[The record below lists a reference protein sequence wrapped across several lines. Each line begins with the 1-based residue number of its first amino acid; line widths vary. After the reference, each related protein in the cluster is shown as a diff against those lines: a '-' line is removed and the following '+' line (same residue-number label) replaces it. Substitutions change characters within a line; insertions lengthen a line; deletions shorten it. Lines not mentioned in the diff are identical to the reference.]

1 MFPTSW
7 GCTLRIR
14 HVGGH
19 VSLVAGNSYELQSHS
34 FIHISLGILRAI
46 PGYDRLGDKNVLAGV
61 IAADGAV
68 AASSL

>member
-1 MFPTSW
+1 M
-7 GCTLRIR
+7 
-14 HVGGH
+14 
-19 VSLVAGNSYELQSHS
+19 SLVAGNSYELQSHS